1 MEENMY
7 KKIVKNSPIAYC
19 CADIIND
26 NYGNHLGIKI
36 KDINKS
42 FEELF
47 ETKLE
52 YINNKN
58 IMNMLS
64 DEQIKDWISTYKEVD
79 INSKKTIRKYNKFM
93 NIIYEMDI
101 YNKEDKELYMVFRQV
116 SKVSPAISP
125 AMSKAPFPAWIKD
138 IDGKYTDVNNAFLKS
153 MGLKITDV
161 IGKTEYDIMEKNQ
174 AEESNFYDKSVLKKD
189 TLHTYRQAIIKDNKK
204 EYYEITKWP
213 CIDYTNGCT
222 IGTMGIS
229 VEITKEVISIE
240 ELEKNQEIL
249 SQITNNI
256 DEIIIIEN
264 DKTPVYIS
272 SAFEKMFG
280 IRPED
285 MNLYDS
291 CENWDKYWDDRIEYE
306 KKYNEYDNEKEI
318 GISKFKNEY
327 GYKWLKKEYMPIR
340 SNSDDV
346 KKRVGIIRD
355 ITKDVEANESLEKL
369 RMDFF
374 ANLSHELRTPINIIL
389 SSLQVIN
396 LRLDKLNQDD
406 YEYFTKYLGI
416 LRQNG
421 LRLLKLVNNLI
432 DTTKVDSGHFDHS
445 PQNGNIISFIEDVCM
460 SVSEFIKNHNLNLIF
475 DTDCEE
481 KIIAFDKDNMERI
494 MLNLLSNAIKF
505 SKDKGNIEVSI
516 YCEESIKIKVRDNG
530 IGIPKDKL
538 DGIFGRFEQVKS
550 KMKNEREG
558 SGIGLSLVKYL
569 VEMHDGS
576 ISVDSELEVGSE
588 FIINLP
594 DKLCENNKNKVDR
607 VNNVNLTNISNMN
620 IEFSDIY

>member
-1 MEENMY
+1 MY

-125 AMSKAPFPAWIKD
+125 AMSKAPFLAWIKD

-189 TLHTYRQAIIKDNKK
+189 TFHTYRQAIIKDNKK

-538 DGIFGRFEQVKS
+538 DSIFGRFEQVKS

>member
-125 AMSKAPFPAWIKD
+125 AMSKAPFLAWIKD

-189 TLHTYRQAIIKDNKK
+189 TFHTYRQAIIKDNKK

-538 DGIFGRFEQVKS
+538 DSIFGRFEQVKS

>member
-355 ITKDVEANESLEKL
+355 ITKDVEANESIEKL

-374 ANLSHELRTPINIIL
+374 ENLSHELRTPINIIL

-538 DGIFGRFEQVKS
+538 DRIFGRFEQVKS

-594 DKLCENNKNKVDR
+594 DRLCENNKNKVDR

>member
-1 MEENMY
+1 MY

>member
-1 MEENMY
+1 ME
-7 KKIVKNSPIAYC
+7 IVKDSPVAYC
-19 CADIIND
+19 CVDIIND
-26 NYGNHLGIKI
+26 NHSDHLGIRI
-36 KDINKS
+36 KDINKA
-42 FEELF
+42 FEDLF
-47 ETKLE
+47 DIKLE

-58 IMNMLS
+58 IMEILS
-64 DEQIKDWISTYKEVD
+64 EEQVKEWISIYKEVD
-79 INSKKTIRKYNKFM
+79 NNSKKTIRKYNRFI
-93 NIIYEMDI
+93 NTIYEMDI
-101 YNKEDKELYMVFRQV
+101 YNKENKELYIVFRQESRV
-116 SKVSPAISP
+116 STTISP

-138 IDGKYTDVNNAFLKS
+138 IDGKYIDVNNAFLKI
-153 MGLKITDV
+153 MDLKITDV
-161 IGKTEYDIMEKNQ
+161 IGKTEYDIIDKHQ
-174 AEESNFYDKSVLKKD
+174 AEESNFYDKAVLKENK
-189 TLHTYRQAIIKDNKK
+189 LYTYRESIIKENKK
-204 EYYEITKWP
+204 EYYETTKWP
-213 CIDYTNGCT
+213 CIDHTNGFT

-256 DEIIIIEN
+256 DEIIVIED
-264 DKTPVYIS
+264 DKKPIYIS

-280 IRPED
+280 ARPED
-285 MNLYDS
+285 VKLYDS
-291 CENWDKYWDDRIEYE
+291 HENWDKYWTDRIEYE
-306 KKYNEYDNEKEI
+306 KKYSDHDEKEV
-318 GISKFKNEY
+318 GISKFKYEY
-327 GYKWLKKEYMPIR
+327 GHKWLKKEYVPIK
-340 SNSDDV
+340 SNDNDI

-374 ANLSHELRTPINIIL
+374 ANLSHELRIPINIIL

-396 LRLDKLNQDD
+396 LRLYKLNKDD

-416 LRQNG
+416 LKQNG

-432 DTTKVDSGHFDHS
+432 DTTKIDSGHFDHT
-445 PQNGNIISFIEDVCM
+445 PQNGDIISFIEDVCM

-494 MLNLLSNAIKF
+494 ILNLLSNAIKF
-505 SKDKGNIEVSI
+505 SKNKGNIEVSI
-516 YCEESIKIKVRDNG
+516 YCEENIKIKVRDNG

-538 DGIFGRFEQVKS
+538 DSIFGRFEQVKS

-558 SGIGLSLVKYL
+558 SGIGLSLVKHL
-569 VEMHDGS
+569 VEMHNGS
-576 ISVDSELEVGSE
+576 IYVDSELGIGSE
-588 FIINLP
+588 FVIILP
-594 DKLCENNKNKVDR
+594 DKLCENKKVKVDK
-607 VNNVNLTNISNMN
+607 VNNANLTNISNMN